1 METRL
6 HPITGAPMAPIGYT
20 RKGRAVWP
28 VGGGAPDGD
37 EGNTGGSG
45 TGNGGSGTGS
55 TSTGTGSAPP
65 AGEQPTLTQS
75 QVNALLAEER
85 RKATDKATGK
95 FADYDDIK
103 AKAAR
108 LDALEAENASTLE
121 KERGKAKAEGA
132 QEVLAKA
139 NSRLIAAEVRAQAA
153 AAKFRDPLDALAHLQ
168 VSGALANVKVTDDGD
183 VDGDAIKA
191 ALETLAKDKAYL
203 LVDTT
208 PPPPPPPATPGAAG
222 VGAGSTGKGAAQV
235 SPGIGRMRDAYGKAG
250 QQ

>member
-1 METRL
+1 MQTRL

-45 TGNGGSGTGS
+45 STAGTGS
-55 TSTGTGSAPP
+55 TTGTGTGSAPP

-85 RKATDKATGK
+85 RKATERASSKYG
-95 FADYDDIK
+95 DYEDIK

-108 LDALEAENASTLE
+108 FDALEAESQTTLE
-121 KERGKAKAEGA
+121 RERNKAKAEGA
-132 QEVLAKA
+132 TEVLAKA
-139 NSRLIAAEVRAQAA
+139 NARLVSAEVRAQAA
-153 AAKFRDPLDALAHLQ
+153 AARFRDPLDALAHLQ
-168 VSGALANVKVTDDGD
+168 VSGALRDVKVDDDGN
-183 VDGDAIKA
+183 VDGAAIKT

-203 LVDTT
+203 LESAA
-208 PPPPPPPATPGAAG
+208 PPPPPTPGAAG
-222 VGAGSTGKGAAQV
+222 VGAGSDSGKGTSANVQ
-235 SPGIGRMRDAYGKAG
+235 PGMGRLRSAYGKTSTKT
-250 QQ
+250 